1 MKWYIVH
8 EVLIRMALSK
18 GDINQNNYSTIWS
31 MKSAAVMTVDEAF
44 AFLIFF
50 HLCAW

>member
-1 MKWYIVH
+1 MITTHYNY
-8 EVLIRMALSK
+8 STK
-18 GDINQNNYSTIWS
+18 GFSHFITRNYSTIWS
-31 MKSAAVMTVDEAF
+31 MKSAAVMTVEEAF